1 MVAISVFTVKSFNF
15 KFENFYDYNV
25 VEKSYW
31 NDKEKMGIWKDS
43 WKMWHCFILLPL
55 NYLISP

>member
-31 NDKEKMGIWKDS
+31 NDKEDGNLGKVHGKCGIV
-43 WKMWHCFILLPL
+43 LLFFFL
-55 NYLISP
+55 SIT

>member
-31 NDKEKMGIWKDS
+31 NDKEDGNLGKVHGKSGIV
-43 WKMWHCFILLPL
+43 LLFFFL
-55 NYLISP
+55 SIT

>member
-15 KFENFYDYNV
+15 KFENVYDYNV

-31 NDKEKMGIWKDS
+31 NDKEDGNLGKVHGKCGIVLFFFLS
-43 WKMWHCFILLPL
+43 IT
-55 NYLISP
+55 

>member
-1 MVAISVFTVKSFNF
+1 MAISVFTVKSFNF

-25 VEKSYW
+25 VEKVIGMI
-31 NDKEKMGIWKDS
+31 KKMGILGKVHG
-43 WKMWHCFILLPL
+43 KCGIVLFFFL